1 MKTMKLKIKNK
12 EFIDEE
18 GRSVLLRGV
27 NLGGSSKV
35 PFSPNG
41 ATNIKTDFK
50 DHRNISFVGR
60 PFPIKEAVE
69 HFSLKSIGVLIV
81 LGIW

>member
-1 MKTMKLKIKNK
+1 MKLKIKNE

-18 GRSVLLRGV
+18 GRSVLLRGM

-41 ATNIKTDFK
+41 ATHIKTDFT

-69 HFSLKSIGVLIV
+69 HFSLKSIGVLII

>member
-1 MKTMKLKIKNK
+1 MKLKIKNE

-27 NLGGSSKV
+27 NLSGSSKV

-41 ATNIKTDFK
+41 ATHINTKTIQVKAQNDT
-50 DHRNISFVGR
+50 S
-60 PFPIKEAVE
+60 
-69 HFSLKSIGVLIV
+69 KSIEQLTPLLRVLFYH
-81 LGIW
+81 